1 MDQQTCKRDAE
12 SLRLPPRR
20 HLFKLEQEVYAS
32 EGIDWTHVDFE
43 DNQECVD
50 LIESRPPKGVGILSL
65 LDEECIYPK
74 ARAVQ
79 LAVETITQAFTA
91 VLLYSDDRRLHSTQA
106 NCPFPGRRL
115 SQSLLL

>member
-1 MDQQTCKRDAE
+1 LC
-12 SLRLPPRR
+12 SLLRR

-43 DNQECVD
+43 DNQLCVD

-74 ARAVQ
+74 VPTP
-79 LAVETITQAFTA
+79 E
-91 VLLYSDDRRLHSTQA
+91 
-106 NCPFPGRRL
+106 NFPTCIL
-115 SQSLLL
+115 S